1 MESASR
7 ARIPSVTFRQ
17 LTYLHDPIAQ
27 PKDDDVLHSQIP
39 LHKHH
44 SSRNANMPI
53 MQIWL
58 HAIQTLSDILFK
70 MLQEKDFVAE
80 LGWRTRVSVVEP
92 LELASGGV

>member
-1 MESASR
+1 
-7 ARIPSVTFRQ
+7 
-17 LTYLHDPIAQ
+17 
-27 PKDDDVLHSQIP
+27 
-39 LHKHH
+39 
-44 SSRNANMPI
+44 MPI